1 MMSCGCWCVR
11 RRQSSSLPS
20 LGMSTE
26 TTQITAE
33 GLAELKAEL
42 DHLETTRR
50 KEISQRIK
58 IARDFGDLKENSEY
72 HDAKNEQAFLETKIL
87 KLRER
92 LNTAVV
98 VEEEEGAHARF
109 GSTVKLR
116 DDEYGK
122 ELEDKLVGVTEASLA
137 EGKLSVES
145 PVAQAV
151 VGKMAGDKVKVATPR
166 GDRHYTLVSVEQ
178 I

>member
-1 MMSCGCWCVR
+1 
-11 RRQSSSLPS
+11 
-20 LGMSTE
+20 MSTE
-26 TTQITAE
+26 PTQISAE
-33 GLAELKAEL
+33 GLADLKAEL
-42 DHLETTRR
+42 EHLETTRR
-50 KEISQRIK
+50 KEISERIK

-92 LNTAVV
+92 LHTAVV

-109 GSTVKLR
+109 GSQVKLR
-116 DDEYGK
+116 DEDSGK
-122 ELEDKLVGVTEASLA
+122 ELSYRLVGATEASLA

-151 VGKMAGDKVKVATPR
+151 IGKNAGDKVKVPTPR
-166 GDRHYTLVSVEQ
+166 GDRVYTLVSVT
-178 I
+178 

>member
-1 MMSCGCWCVR
+1 
-11 RRQSSSLPS
+11 
-20 LGMSTE
+20 MSTE
-26 TTQITAE
+26 PTQITAQ

-42 DHLETTRR
+42 EHLETTRR
-50 KEISQRIK
+50 KEISERIK

-92 LNTAVV
+92 LTSAVV
-98 VEEEEGAHARF
+98 VESEEGAHAQF

-116 DDEYGK
+116 DEESGK
-122 ELEDKLVGVTEASLA
+122 EVEYKLVGAPEASLA
-137 EGKLSVES
+137 EGKLSIES

-151 VGKMAGDKVKVATPR
+151 VGKHPGDKATVSTPR
-166 GDRHYTLVSVEQ
+166 GNRVYTLISVD
-178 I
+178 

>member
-1 MMSCGCWCVR
+1 
-11 RRQSSSLPS
+11 
-20 LGMSTE
+20 MSTE
-26 TTQITAE
+26 PTQISAE

-42 DHLETTRR
+42 EHLEGTRR
-50 KEISQRIK
+50 KEISERIK

-92 LNTAVV
+92 LTSAVV
-98 VEEEEGAHARF
+98 VEDEEGSHARF

-116 DDEYGK
+116 DEESGK
-122 ELEDKLVGVTEASLA
+122 ELDYKLVGATEASLA

-151 VGKMAGDKVKVATPR
+151 IGKMPGDKVAVPTPR
-166 GDRHYTLVSVEQ
+166 GDRSYTLISVD
-178 I
+178 

>member
-1 MMSCGCWCVR
+1 
-11 RRQSSSLPS
+11 
-20 LGMSTE
+20 MSTE
-26 TTQITAE
+26 PTQISAE

-42 DHLETTRR
+42 EHLETTAR
-50 KEISQRIK
+50 KEISERIK

-98 VEEEEGAHARF
+98 VETEDGAHAQF

-116 DDEYGK
+116 DEESGK
-122 ELEDKLVGVTEASLA
+122 ELEYKLVGATEASLA

-145 PVAQAV
+145 PVAQAII
-151 VGKMAGDKVKVATPR
+151 GKHAGDKAVVPTPR
-166 GDRHYTLVSVEQ
+166 GDRRYTLISVS
-178 I
+178 